1 MTTPLVPQAPS
12 RDPVAG
18 AALCLELYD
27 PPMCCSSGLCGP
39 VLDPVLVAM
48 NDAVLALTK
57 QGVAVTRF
65 NPVQQLKEVMAN
77 QEVAKAIRQNGKKVL
92 PMVFANGLL
101 LKSGAYPSYEELC
114 EALGLAPLAKSRP
127 LTVLSAPAQSSPSKI
142 KE

>member
-1 MTTPLVPQAPS
+1 MTTPLVPSAPS

-18 AALCLELYD
+18 AALRLEIYD

-77 QEVAKAIRQNGKKVL
+77 QEVAGAIHQNGKKVL
-92 PMVFANGLL
+92 PMVFANGRL

-114 EALGLAPLAKSRP
+114 EALGLTPLAKSRP
-127 LTVLSAPAQSSPSKI
+127 LTVLLAPAQSNPSKI

>member
-1 MTTPLVPQAPS
+1 MTNPFVPSAPS

-18 AALCLELYD
+18 AALRVEIYD

-77 QEVAKAIRQNGKKVL
+77 EEVAKAIHQNGKKVL
-92 PMVFANGLL
+92 PMVFANGQL
-101 LKSGAYPSYEELC
+101 LKSGSYPSYEELC
-114 EALGLAPLAKSRP
+114 EGLGLKPLAKVRP
-127 LTVLSAPAQSSPSKI
+127 LTVLAMPANNADPKV

>member
-1 MTTPLVPQAPS
+1 MNPSQPPSADLRHPSSPL
-12 RDPVAG
+12 RIDI
-18 AALCLELYD
+18 YD

-39 VLDPVLVAM
+39 VLDPILVAV

-57 QGVAVTRF
+57 QGVAVTRY

-77 QEVAKAIRQNGKKVL
+77 QEVAKAIHRQGKKAL
-92 PMVFANGLL
+92 PMVFVNGRL

-114 EALGLAPLAKSRP
+114 EALGLTPLAKSRP
-127 LTVLSAPAQSSPSKI
+127 LTVLSAPAKNSDPKR